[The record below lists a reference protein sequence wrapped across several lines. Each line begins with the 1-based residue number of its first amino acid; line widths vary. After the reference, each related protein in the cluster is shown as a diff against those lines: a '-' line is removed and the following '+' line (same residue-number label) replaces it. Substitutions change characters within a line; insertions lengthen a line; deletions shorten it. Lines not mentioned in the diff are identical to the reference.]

1 MTIKADRLKTLK
13 SQAERAQ
20 ATVEADKATLYRGD
34 GAPVYGDQ
42 EHKERLGALTQERN
56 AKLRQI
62 EEEARAERATLD
74 TKAANIKNRDAAGL
88 LTSEE
93 LANANDRR
101 AFAQDAAETLGVE
114 ELALRLRSVQASGD
128 KGVIFA
134 YLSAAERRRREIV
147 RSRPTG
153 TNGTASTTT
162 ELDGVVSEMRKALD
176 PHAEAEIE
184 SAKSAQEEAMGVE
197 LLAANLKHGAR
208 TSAEA
213 YVNRQYGNVAERLG
227 LRRA

>member
-1 MTIKADRLKTLK
+1 MTETIKNLKAR
-13 SQAERAQ
+13 AERAQ
-20 ATVEADKATLYRGD
+20 AKFEADKAQLYRGD
-34 GAPVYGDQ
+34 GAPIYGDQ
-42 EHKERLGALTQERN
+42 ENKERLGALTQERN
-56 AKLRQI
+56 ATLRQI
-62 EEEARAERATLD
+62 EEDARTERATLD

-88 LTSEE
+88 LTGEE
-93 LANANDRR
+93 LRTANDRR
-101 AFAQDAAETLGVE
+101 TFAQDAAETLGVE
-114 ELALRLRSVQASGD
+114 ELALRLQSVQASGD

-134 YLSAAERRRREIV
+134 HLSAAERRRREIV

-153 TNGTASTTT
+153 TNGTASSTT
-162 ELDGVVSEMRKALD
+162 ELDGVISEMRKALD

-184 SAKSAQEEAMGVE
+184 SARSAQEEAIGVE

-213 YVNRQYGNVAERLG
+213 YVNRQYGNVAERLD

>member
-1 MTIKADRLKTLK
+1 MTETIKNLKAR
-13 SQAERAQ
+13 AERAQ
-20 ATVEADKATLYRGD
+20 AKFEADKATLYRGD

-56 AKLRQI
+56 ATLRQI
-62 EEEARAERATLD
+62 EEDARTERATLD

-114 ELALRLRSVQASGD
+114 ELALRLQSVQASGD

-134 YLSAAERRRREIV
+134 HLSAAERRQREII

-153 TNGTASTTT
+153 TNGTVSSFATT
-162 ELDGVVSEMRKALD
+162 ELDGVISEMRKALD
-176 PHAEAEIE
+176 PHAEVEIE
-184 SAKSAQEEAMGVE
+184 SAKSAQEEAIEVE

-208 TSAEA
+208 TSAGA
-213 YVNRQYGNVAERLG
+213 YVNRRYDNVAERLD

>member
-1 MTIKADRLKTLK
+1 MNETIKNLKAR
-13 SQAERAQ
+13 AEHAQ
-20 ATVEADKATLYRGD
+20 AKFEADKATLYRAD

-56 AKLRQI
+56 ATLRQI
-62 EEEARAERATLD
+62 EEDAQAERATLD
-74 TKAANIKNRDAAGL
+74 TKLLNIKNRDAAGL

-101 AFAQDAAETLGVE
+101 AFAHDAAETLGVE
-114 ELALRLRSVQASGD
+114 ELALRLRSVQAAGD

-134 YLSAAERRRREIV
+134 YLSGAERRQREIV
-147 RSRPTG
+147 RTRSTG
-153 TNGTASTTT
+153 TNGTGSSTT
-162 ELDGVVSEMRKALD
+162 ELDGVISEMRKALD

-184 SAKSAQEEAMGVE
+184 SAASAQEEAMGVE